1 MLIRQDQNLI
11 MYFRIF
17 AISFALGIF
26 VAQEYP
32 QYIPNVK
39 LITEKVCKDAG
50 KKLKEYS
57 REENENENQNKNDNE
72 T

>member
-1 MLIRQDQNLI
+1 M
-11 MYFRIF
+11 
-17 AISFALGIF
+17 GIF

-32 QYIPNVK
+32 KYIPNIK
-39 LITEKVCKDAG
+39 LITEKICKDAG

-57 REENENENQNKNDNE
+57 RDENDNDNDKY